1 MSAALRPLV
10 SIPVVDFREGG
21 LVGHARNE
29 RARARALGDECL
41 SWLPR
46 PARAMLPALD
56 AITRGWLR
64 RSYSPYTAD
73 VEAIAAT
80 LDFPGIWFLNGSYQW
95 GCTTVA
101 RDEDGVPWLARTL
114 DWPFP
119 GLGRHLE
126 IARMRGHAGD
136 FINVTWPGYA
146 GTLTASAPGRFAAAI
161 NQAPLWRRTSHPWL
175 RPYDLAMNALR
186 TWPIRFCPPDHLLRE
201 VFEICRDFG
210 EARHRLETVPIARP
224 VIFTLIGCERGE
236 RCVIERTEEGF
247 ATRDEDTSAANDWM
261 HSAPGWEARVCAT
274 RLLTVS
280 PAEAAANSNA
290 RRQALSSWPQS
301 FKHANFAWVTPPV
314 LNPYT
319 RIAVE
324 MCAAS
329 GVLRAVGYE
338 LEHDSP
344 LPQPVTHV
352 CELAASVAN
361 VPA

>member
-1 MSAALRPLV
+1 
-10 SIPVVDFREGG
+10 
-21 LVGHARNE
+21 
-29 RARARALGDECL
+29 
-41 SWLPR
+41 
-46 PARAMLPALD
+46 
-56 AITRGWLR
+56 
-64 RSYSPYTAD
+64 
-73 VEAIAAT
+73 
-80 LDFPGIWFLNGSYQW
+80 
-95 GCTTVA
+95 
-101 RDEDGVPWLARTL
+101 
-114 DWPFP
+114 
-119 GLGRHLE
+119 
-126 IARMRGHAGD
+126 
-136 FINVTWPGYA
+136 
-146 GTLTASAPGRFAAAI
+146 
-161 NQAPLWRRTSHPWL
+161 
-175 RPYDLAMNALR
+175 MNALR

-210 EARHRLETVPIARP
+210 EARRRLETVPIARP

-236 RCVIERTEEGF
+236 RCVIERTEEGS

-261 HSAPGWEARVCAT
+261 HRAPGWEARVCAT

-280 PAEAAANSNA
+280 PAEAAASSNA

-301 FKHANFAWVTPPV
+301 FKHADFAWVSPPV